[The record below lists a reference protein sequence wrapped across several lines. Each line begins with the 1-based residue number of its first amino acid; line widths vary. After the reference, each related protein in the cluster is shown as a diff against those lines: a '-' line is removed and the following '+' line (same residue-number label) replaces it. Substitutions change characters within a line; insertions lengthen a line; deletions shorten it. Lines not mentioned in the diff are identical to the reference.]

1 MARQPSPIRFGGM
14 DPFDEL
20 RRHRAGDARKPALDE
35 NAGQLLDFEQRLIR
49 VLDDDGRAVGP
60 WVEALPDGALLDGLR
75 HMLLVREFDRRML
88 TAQRQGKTS
97 FYMQSTGEEAVACA
111 FQAALRDG
119 DMNFPTYRQQGLLVA
134 AGYPLVLM

>member
-1 MARQPSPIRFGGM
+1 M

-60 WVEALPDGALLDGLR
+60 WAEALPDGALLDDELLLEVPDFMAPDDF
-75 HMLLVREFDRRML
+75 MLF
-88 TAQRQGKTS
+88 TAS
-97 FYMQSTGEEAVACA
+97 
-111 FQAALRDG
+111 
-119 DMNFPTYRQQGLLVA
+119 
-134 AGYPLVLM
+134 